1 MVEAMARAQ
10 REAVQYREA
19 MATEAEG
26 RNGKATGQHISEAL
40 AQDVVPDPDSR
51 QQPTPDPRVQGP
63 RPSRRALTATQLAR
77 CVLQRK
83 AAEQRKALRLM
94 EKTKPE
100 VVLGAAEVG
109 DLADATP
116 SVAVQACVLVSTALR
131 TKIPRRDSPRGIPP
145 RDPPNDPSQPRDPPQ
160 GSSPQ
165 GTPHGSTQGDPP
177 GLPPGI
183 TPWIPPRRI
192 LPQGSY
198 RGIPPGP
205 LRMPLVD
212 SVCAEGASAGSAPK
226 DHSGR

>member
-1 MVEAMARAQ
+1 MREALAPSAVSGAAEVAEIDAAFQTRPPLTFHEALMIEVAAKAQ

-40 AQDVVPDPDSR
+40 AQDVVTDPDSR
-51 QQPTPDPRVQGP
+51 QQPTPDPRVEGP
-63 RPSRRALTATQLAR
+63 RPSRQALTATQLER

-116 SVAVQACVLVSTALR
+116 SVAVQACVLVS
-131 TKIPRRDSPRGIPP
+131 IHPP
-145 RDPPNDPSQPRDPPQ
+145 
-160 GSSPQ
+160 
-165 GTPHGSTQGDPP
+165 H
-177 GLPPGI
+177 
-183 TPWIPPRRI
+183 PWN
-192 LPQGSY
+192 
-198 RGIPPGP
+198 
-205 LRMPLVD
+205 
-212 SVCAEGASAGSAPK
+212 
-226 DHSGR
+226 SG